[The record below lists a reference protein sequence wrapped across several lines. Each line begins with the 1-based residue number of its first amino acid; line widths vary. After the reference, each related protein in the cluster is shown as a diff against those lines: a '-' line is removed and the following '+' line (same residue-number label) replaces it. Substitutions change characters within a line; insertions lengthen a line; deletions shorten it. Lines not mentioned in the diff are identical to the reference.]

1 MIRIELVTGEPV
13 VVPGDDLEAL
23 AKKIF
28 ESDGPV
34 GLTTAQD
41 AEVVLNPMHVVRLS
55 HGPSRSAVSPPA

>member
-1 MIRIELVTGEPV
+1 MIRIEMVTGEPV
-13 VVPGDDLEAL
+13 VVAGDDLEAL

-41 AEVVLNPMHVVRLS
+41 VQVVLNPVHVVRLS
-55 HGPSRSAVSPPA
+55 HGRVA